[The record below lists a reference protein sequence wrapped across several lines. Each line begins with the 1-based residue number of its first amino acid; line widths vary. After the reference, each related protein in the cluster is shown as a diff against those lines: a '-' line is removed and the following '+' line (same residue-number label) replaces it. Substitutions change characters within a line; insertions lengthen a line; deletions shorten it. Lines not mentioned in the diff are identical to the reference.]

1 MCQAKIGGT
10 AFPIAL
16 YADDVLV
23 LKMKLSGK
31 DCILNYNTIIKTRQS
46 PRLMLMMKII

>member
-31 DCILNYNTIIKTRQS
+31 DCILAHSLTDSLLHPCLSR
-46 PRLMLMMKII
+46 